1 MRARFLLANEHAFH
15 QAELR
20 HAHGFTLAFRRLFGG
35 CEHVLASAESGNAQ
49 MMFVPKLYCAFIDN
63 QIPCVTGCRA

>member
-1 MRARFLLANEHAFH
+1 MRARSLLANEHAFH

-49 MMFVPKLYCAFIDN
+49 MMCVPTLFFIFFDK
-63 QIPCVTGCRA
+63 QDFL